1 MLKKRTNVLLH
12 RHNAALLGLG
22 FIGWNIEGFPQSN
35 REKKE
40 DLVATSRAE
49 RGIARHV
56 LVVPRR
62 TRDCPFH
69 PIDGLE
75 AHPTGITGWKPV
87 LPFWVTLR
95 SYPLQVQNF

>member
-1 MLKKRTNVLLH
+1 MLSSVEILK
-12 RHNAALLGLG
+12 
-22 FIGWNIEGFPQSN
+22 SN

-62 TRDCPFH
+62 TPDCLSH
-69 PIDGLE
+69 LIDGLE
-75 AHPTGITGWKPV
+75 ARPTGIKGWKPV
-87 LPFWVTLR
+87 LPFCITLR
-95 SYPLQVQNF
+95 SYPIPVQNFWEQLYALSIAALRYSAISSTC